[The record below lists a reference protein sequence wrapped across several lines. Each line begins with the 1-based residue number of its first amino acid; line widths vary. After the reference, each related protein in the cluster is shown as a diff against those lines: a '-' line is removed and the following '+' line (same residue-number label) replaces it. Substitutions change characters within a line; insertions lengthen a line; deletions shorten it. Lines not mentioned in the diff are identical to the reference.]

1 MEEARDSS
9 KTQSEDIGPRK
20 QLLYDFFF
28 RKYGI
33 NSYDPVDEKNLPFLQ
48 TISSDSLLYNT
59 YCKSR
64 DSVEGDLT
72 LDIFLDDLITT
83 IKVLHKQI
91 AEESSKINKMKE
103 NSRVIETLVKKL
115 EERKTEAPCQ
125 EFPTILISYV
135 KDKSCESDIFKI
147 CRLKYKVS
155 TNIDPNHMYSVYS
168 EKKNKVCAIDVKNDI
183 DCIYV
188 HILAKKIDNYI
199 EEEKDFRRIATA
211 SLAITPLCSEIK
223 PLFLDLDD
231 IPPIYQT
238 INYVYD
244 PFEHQIGEGVNEISC
259 NFKIKFEI
267 KAKNKAKINMM
278 KNLLAYYP
286 ERIEEDENLM
296 NKRILLV
303 QELLMPFDGYVIYD
317 RNSDV
322 FLKKCPERS
331 CSIDFCTLI

>member
-1 MEEARDSS
+1 M
-9 KTQSEDIGPRK
+9 
-20 QLLYDFFF
+20 
-28 RKYGI
+28 
-33 NSYDPVDEKNLPFLQ
+33 
-48 TISSDSLLYNT
+48 
-59 YCKSR
+59 
-64 DSVEGDLT
+64 
-72 LDIFLDDLITT
+72 
-83 IKVLHKQI
+83 
-91 AEESSKINKMKE
+91 
-103 NSRVIETLVKKL
+103 
-115 EERKTEAPCQ
+115 
-125 EFPTILISYV
+125 
-135 KDKSCESDIFKI
+135 
-147 CRLKYKVS
+147 
-155 TNIDPNHMYSVYS
+155 
-168 EKKNKVCAIDVKNDI
+168 
-183 DCIYV
+183 DCIFV

-211 SLAITPLCSEIK
+211 SLAITPLCSAIK

-278 KNLLAYYP
+278 KNLLSYYP